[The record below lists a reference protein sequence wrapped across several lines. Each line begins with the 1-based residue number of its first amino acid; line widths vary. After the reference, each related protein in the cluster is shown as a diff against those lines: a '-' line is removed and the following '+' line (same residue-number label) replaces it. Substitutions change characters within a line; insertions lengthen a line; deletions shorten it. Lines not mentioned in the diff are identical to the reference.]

1 MTIPART
8 EAIKLALPGSGR
20 GQTYG
25 QLGVGQSIYEQSLTP
40 TTTVGKRLKVGNR
53 TFHYAHAEG
62 AVTAGKMAVYAIDTD
77 VETTVTVAHGIGTT
91 ECTVTAQTAIVKDQ
105 YAEGMLFVHGTGGT
119 GVGDQYVVKSHP
131 AIAAGATGTI
141 TIYEPGLLT
150 AWATASTDVTLVS
163 NPYFGVAQST
173 AITSV
178 GAGVPLIDI
187 TDEYWFWL
195 QTWGPAAVLIKT
207 AATSGVATGEQAM
220 SVNTAGD
227 LYPQIAG
234 HAQSAVSLRVTL
246 DATATDADF
255 GYVML
260 RCDP

>member
-8 EAIKLALPGSGR
+8 ETLKQSLPGSGR

-25 QLGVGQSIYEQSLTP
+25 QLGVGQSIYAQSLTP
-40 TTTVGKRLKVGNR
+40 TARVGTRLRVGNR
-53 TFHYAHAEG
+53 VFHYAHAEG
-62 AVTAGKMAVYAIDTD
+62 SITTGKMAVYAIDTD

-91 ECTVTAQTAIVKDQ
+91 ALTVTAQTALVKDQ

-131 AIAAGATGTI
+131 VIGSSATGTI

-150 AWATASTDVTLVS
+150 AWDTTTDVTLVS
-163 NPYFGVAQST
+163 NLYFGVAQST
-173 AITSV
+173 ATTSV
-178 GAGVPLIDI
+178 GAGIPLIDI

-207 AATSGVATGEQAM
+207 AATSGVATGEQCMA
-220 SVNTAGD
+220 VNTAGD

-234 HAQSAVSLRVTL
+234 HAQSAVSLRVST